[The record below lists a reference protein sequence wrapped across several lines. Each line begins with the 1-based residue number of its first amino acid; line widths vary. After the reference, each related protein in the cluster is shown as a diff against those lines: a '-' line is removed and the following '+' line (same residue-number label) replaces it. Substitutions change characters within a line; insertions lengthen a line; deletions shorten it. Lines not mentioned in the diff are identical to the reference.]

1 MGAQG
6 QAQTADVK
14 GNDTVN
20 TRVVPIILV
29 PGVMGTRL
37 DITGA
42 ASDWDP
48 DDKSEMS
55 GWLSSSRRSCVKD
68 VDFKTPASVMT
79 DLDDLIL
86 SSPEPGS
93 DIVARSRLKQIALAN
108 MNPKPAPRGER
119 SLVIKFWRER
129 GWGELVWS
137 FYGTILMDLA
147 EQLNPGGETRP
158 VYAVGYDWRQSN
170 QDSGTRLR
178 ARIRTI
184 LGKHPLAKK
193 VILVTHSMGGLV
205 TRAALR
211 QGAEADILGVVHTV
225 MPADGAVVAYSRM
238 LTGSREEH
246 GDTEGG
252 LRSILGPDRIQYL
265 LMQSVLRG
273 PTELLPSDSYPEVF
287 LRFGQGITNKF
298 FSDLFA
304 EYARQEPP
312 GIVYKEGEVE
322 GTRPF
327 RNTVT
332 AADVTNLRDRL
343 REAGIFTRSI
353 AGKFHPNTFLLF
365 GDGNKTVTEVD
376 FNKGT
381 ATQDGSGMA
390 NLVARPPSGDGTVPR
405 AGARFDACTPIQRDS
420 AKVEHAA
427 CFGVAT
433 FRASVLDR
441 VRRLLTLP

>member
-6 QAQTADVK
+6 QAQTADAK
-14 GNDTVN
+14 GNDTIN
-20 TRVVPIILV
+20 SRIVPIVFV

-37 DITGA
+37 DISGA

-55 GWLSSSRRSCVKD
+55 GWLTSSRRSCVKD
-68 VDFKTPASVMT
+68 VDFRTPATVMT
-79 DLDDLIL
+79 DLDDLIV

-108 MNPKPAPRGER
+108 ITPRPNPRAER
-119 SLVIKFWRER
+119 SLTIKFWRER

-137 FYGTILMDLA
+137 FYGAILMDLA
-147 EQLNPGGETRP
+147 EQLNAGGETRP

-170 QDSGTRLR
+170 RDSGARLR
-178 ARIRTI
+178 ARIKEI
-184 LGKHPLAKK
+184 LAKHPLAKK
-193 VILVTHSMGGLV
+193 VVMVTHSMGGLV
-205 TRAALR
+205 TRAALA
-211 QGAEADILGVVHTV
+211 QGAQADIHGVVHTV

-273 PTELLPSDSYPEVF
+273 PTELLPSDSYPEAF

-298 FSDLFA
+298 FSDVFA
-304 EYARQEPP
+304 EYAREKPP
-312 GIVYKEGEVE
+312 GILYKEGEFE

-365 GDGNKTVTEVD
+365 GDGRQTVTEVD

-381 ATQDGSGMA
+381 PTQDGSGMA
-390 NLVARPPSGDGTVPR
+390 KMVARRAAGDGTVPR
-405 AGARFDACTPIQRDS
+405 ASARFDGCTPIQRES
-420 AKVEHAA
+420 ANVEHAA

-433 FRASVLDR
+433 FRASVVDR